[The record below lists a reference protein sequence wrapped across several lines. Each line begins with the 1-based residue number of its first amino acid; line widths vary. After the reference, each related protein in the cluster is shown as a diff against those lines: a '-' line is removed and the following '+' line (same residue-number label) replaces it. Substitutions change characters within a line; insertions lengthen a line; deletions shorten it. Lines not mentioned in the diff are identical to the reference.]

1 MNYPNP
7 PIESLFFIPDESSFI
22 KKLILSQPRTFNE
35 KMAKVYELLQE
46 VYPGINL
53 IQKDAYF
60 SLVLPTE
67 SEGIMLEAMIITTE
81 FNDKEYMSI
90 YHRIIFDHE
99 LYEIANPYI
108 ESDAFLRYNNII
120 TNFPLP
126 EDANAIAS
134 LLNYQLQEALSL
146 EISIL
151 TLADSTPSLVT
162 DNILPYLANAL
173 ISYMIAS
180 RLDGLEYEIP
190 RDLDTLSKLVA
201 RYGDLAIIN
210 VIHGL
215 EKLENLE
222 AELQRIEDSF
232 IPEYASSTSALMLI
246 ALKPETAGALL
257 DDGGFAKVKE
267 FLLENEELY
276 GLQNITG
283 TGENLV
289 KFSQLIDPDHD

>member
-7 PIESLFFIPDESSFI
+7 PIESLFFIPDENSYI

-35 KMAKVYELLQE
+35 KMSKVYELLQE

-53 IQKDAYF
+53 LQKDAYF

-81 FNDKEYMSI
+81 YNKKEYMSI
-90 YHRIIFDHE
+90 YHRIIFDRE
-99 LYEIANPYI
+99 LYEIENPYI
-108 ESDAFLRYNNII
+108 ESDAFLRYQNTI
-120 TNFPLP
+120 TNFPVP
-126 EDANAIAS
+126 EDTNSIAS

-151 TLADSTPSLVT
+151 TLADSTPSLIE
-162 DNILPYLANAL
+162 DNILPYMANAL

-180 RLDGLEYEIP
+180 KLDALEYIIP
-190 RDLDTLSKLVA
+190 RDMDELSKLIA
-201 RYGDLAIIN
+201 RYADLAIIN
-210 VIHGL
+210 VINGL

-222 AELQRIEDSF
+222 SELQRIEDSF
-232 IPEYASSTSALMLI
+232 IPQYASSTSALMLI
-246 ALKPETAGALL
+246 ALKPETASALL

-267 FLLENEELY
+267 FLSDNEEIY
-276 GLQNITG
+276 DLQNITG
-283 TGENLV
+283 VGEKLI
-289 KFSQLIDPDHD
+289 KFSQLAEL